1 MREIENLRPYATT
14 TAMHRALDAIEA
26 AGGNLSVAA
35 RTLGVSRS
43 TIRKALDRMRS
54 KIPPG
59 NTVEMIPNEHMTP
72 RGPSGDID
80 THPDPVLEV
89 GQELA
94 GQSALIDADGKLLKR
109 WDKSRVAGL
118 AEPDAP
124 IVPPGHV
131 VARTA
136 TMLRADGTV
145 GVQWITAE
153 PEKAARWAAFEAAC
167 KDVAEKYAAG
177 RAEPVPAPTLGYEA
191 EDWLNVFPLG
201 DPHIGML
208 AHADETGDHHDL
220 KIADADL
227 RCAINMLDTRAP
239 AAGTAYLLNLGDY
252 FHAESNAQV
261 TPGHGNKLDV
271 DGRYH
276 KVLKCGLNLLAYMAE
291 TLLRSHRRVII
302 GNVRGNHDPEAALM
316 IGIWLEAWFRH
327 EPRVEVLPNVNAYHA
342 LEFGR
347 NMIATC
353 HGDGAKRDDVPLLFA
368 TRFAEMWGRT
378 RYRRCYSGHVH
389 HKTES
394 EKELGGMVVRTF
406 RTLAGK
412 DAYHAHKGYDAGR
425 SLDVISHHKHY
436 GPCATAT
443 VDIEEVRDEL
453 RAQAADA
460 RAGR

>member
-1 MREIENLRPYATT
+1 MREIETLRPHATT
-14 TAMHRALDAIEA
+14 TAMHRTLDAVEA
-26 AGGNLSVAA
+26 AGGNLAQAA
-35 RTLGVSRS
+35 RDLGVSRAAVRS
-43 TIRKALDRMRS
+43 VLTRLRTKAGVVPARANPL
-54 KIPPG
+54 
-59 NTVEMIPNEHMTP
+59 
-72 RGPSGDID
+72 GPSGAFADAPPIN
-80 THPDPVLEV
+80 LAE
-89 GQELA
+89 GQELK
-94 GQSALIDADGKLLKR
+94 GQSVLVNAAGLVQR
-109 WDKSRVAGL
+109 WDKSQIAGL

-136 TMLRADGTV
+136 TMMRADGTI
-145 GVQWITAE
+145 GVQWVTAE

-177 RAEPVPAPTLGYEA
+177 RAEPVPAPTLAYDA

-227 RCAINMLDTRAP
+227 RCAINMLDSRAP

-276 KVLKCGLNLLAYMAE
+276 KVLTCGLDLLAYMAE
-291 TLLRSHRRVII
+291 TLLKSHRRVII

-316 IGIWLEAWFRH
+316 IGIWLKAWFRN
-327 EPRVEVLPNVNAYHA
+327 EPRVEVLPNIAAYHA

-378 RYRRCYSGHVH
+378 RYRRCYSGHIH

-453 RAQAADA
+453 RAQAEDA

>member
-1 MREIENLRPYATT
+1 MREIENLRPHATT
-14 TAMHRALDAIEA
+14 TAMHRTLDEVEA

-35 RTLGVSRS
+35 RALGVSRAAVRS
-43 TIRKALDRMRS
+43 VIDRLRTKAGIVPARANPL
-54 KIPPG
+54 
-59 NTVEMIPNEHMTP
+59 
-72 RGPSGDID
+72 GPSGAHAFVPPIN
-80 THPDPVLEV
+80 LAE
-89 GQELA
+89 GQELK
-94 GQSALIDADGKLLKR
+94 GQSTLVNAAGLVQR
-109 WDKSRVAGL
+109 WDKSQIAGL

-136 TMLRADGTV
+136 TMMRADGTV

-378 RYRRCYSGHVH
+378 RYRRCYSGHIH